1 MAAALR
7 HHLKSFDCRIFDG
20 RHFDWKLRCMQSQK
34 TGPNLDKDKF
44 DCTGGAMLRQS
55 GSSAPPG
62 GQQQE
67 EHEALIQNSCA
78 ELVMPGLMQGVQ
90 VKRAEQH
97 WTPPR
102 RLAAA
107 GLKDT
112 ATLWVSSWNC

>member
-34 TGPNLDKDKF
+34 
-44 DCTGGAMLRQS
+44 TGGAMLRQS